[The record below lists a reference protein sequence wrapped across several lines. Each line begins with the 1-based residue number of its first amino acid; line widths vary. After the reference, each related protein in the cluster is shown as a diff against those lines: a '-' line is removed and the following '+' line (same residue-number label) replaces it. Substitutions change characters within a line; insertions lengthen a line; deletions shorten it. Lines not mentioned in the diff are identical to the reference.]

1 MGECAVLAVCC
12 LLKGVLKKVYN
23 GSMNTVSAS
32 YLVSYIDSCV
42 EQGANKVDLLR
53 LVPGGGQD
61 MEPDMTVATEKRF
74 PADLIFQILTLT
86 AKTTGKLEIGLLCGQ
101 NLRPA
106 SLNELGSAIMCC
118 GTLRQ
123 VILLNRRYQ
132 VLTQQLGR
140 TNLKTSGD
148 QARLLWEPHYED
160 AEYGRMVTDV
170 VMAGH
175 AIFGRWLSWVHD
187 KKINAV
193 HFRHAKP
200 SYADKYV
207 EIFDC
212 PVLFGQAENAML
224 IDVDAIDAPLPQA
237 NEKSLAEICGR
248 LDVAL
253 AKLQPAKPLRSQVAD
268 MLYIEMSN
276 AVLNLEQIAKRLGV
290 SPRSLRR
297 SLKDE
302 QTNFRQVLEQTRRKL
317 CAEMMAENIALL
329 DIANKLGY
337 SQQSSFNR
345 AFKEWFEVTP
355 KAYMKAQ
362 KITNAAFEQLA
373 P

>member
-1 MGECAVLAVCC
+1 M
-12 LLKGVLKKVYN
+12 LKKVYN
-23 GSMNTVSAS
+23 GSMNTISAS

-53 LVPGGGQD
+53 LIPGGGQD
-61 MEPDMTVATEKRF
+61 IEAGKSVAAEKRF
-74 PADLIFQILTLT
+74 PADLIFQILALT
-86 AKTTGKLEIGLLCGQ
+86 AKTTGKPEIGLLCGQ

-106 SLNELGSAIMCC
+106 NLNEVGSAIMCC

-132 VLTQQLGR
+132 ILTQQLGR
-140 TNLKTSGD
+140 SNLKTSGE
-148 QARLLWEPHYED
+148 QARLIWDPHYQD

-212 PVLFGQAENAML
+212 PVLFDQVENAML

-253 AKLQPAKPLRSQVAD
+253 AKLHPAKPLGEQVAEI
-268 MLYIEMSN
+268 LYIEMSN
-276 AVLNLEQIAKRLGV
+276 TVLNLEQIAKRLGV

-297 SLKDE
+297 ILKDE
-302 QTNFRQVLEQTRRKL
+302 QTNFSQVLEQTRRKL

-329 DIANKLGY
+329 DIASKLGY

-345 AFKEWFEVTP
+345 AFKEWFGATP

-362 KITNAAFEQLA
+362 QTINTAFDQFA